1 MRIILELEV
10 QDVERFQQA
19 LERAGHAVRSA
30 DEHDIVEAAKHALDH
45 LPLAQLPTYV
55 RQRMQRVQGLLAM
68 IEDDDWS
75 LPMPERGN
83 VLKTLAYVADPE
95 DMIPDH
101 IEVIGLLD
109 DAIVLELLLRDQR
122 HVLDAWR
129 DFCAW
134 RRAHGVLSASG
145 DERMRQAAR
154 LARRR
159 KALLARMRRRVVR
172 DAGTAARANAEAVLR
187 RSASR

>member
-55 RQRMQRVQGLLAM
+55 RQRMQRVQDLLAM

-159 KALLARMRRRVVR
+159 KALLARMRRRAVR
-172 DAGTAARANAEAVLR
+172 DAGTAATANAEAVLR